1 MGIDSPEDGVYMC
14 PNVFTADERHLPSMM
29 EKYMEMWISQR
40 KAMSDVASQCGD
52 LVGVN
57 G

>member
-29 EKYMEMWISQR
+29 SKR
-40 KAMSDVASQCGD
+40 KAMSDVASKCGD
-52 LVGVN
+52 LVGD